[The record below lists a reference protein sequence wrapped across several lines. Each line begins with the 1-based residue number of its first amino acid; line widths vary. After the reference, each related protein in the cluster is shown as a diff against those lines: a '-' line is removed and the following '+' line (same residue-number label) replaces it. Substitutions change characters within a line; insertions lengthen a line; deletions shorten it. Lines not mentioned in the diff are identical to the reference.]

1 MSAKPFWQEKSLQE
15 MTPQEWESLCDGCAK
30 CCLHK
35 LQDDETDEVYYTAV
49 HCRYME
55 RNTCRCTV
63 YEERNTKV
71 PECVWL
77 TPDQASEFFWLP
89 PTCGYR
95 LLAEGKDLP
104 DWHPLITGDPQSVHT
119 SGMSIRNTGIPDNQV
134 KEDDWEDYIIW
145 KA

>member
-1 MSAKPFWQEKSLQE
+1 
-15 MTPQEWESLCDGCAK
+15 
-30 CCLHK
+30 
-35 LQDDETDEVYYTAV
+35 
-49 HCRYME
+49 ME

-89 PTCGYR
+89 PTCSYR

-119 SGMSIRNTGIPDNQV
+119 SGMSIRNTGIPDDQV

>member
-1 MSAKPFWQEKSLQE
+1 MSAAPFWQVKTLQQ
-15 MTPQEWESLCDGCAK
+15 MTAAEWESLCDGCAK

-35 LQDDETDEVYYTAV
+35 LQDEDTDEVFYTAV

-55 RNTCRCTV
+55 RSTCRCTV
-63 YEERNTKV
+63 YEERNSKV

-89 PTCGYR
+89 PTCSYR

-104 DWHPLITGDPQSVHT
+104 QWHPLITGDPDSVHKA
-119 SGMSIRNTGIPDNQV
+119 GMSIRNTGIPDNQIN
-134 KEDDWEDYIIW
+134 EDDWQDYIIW